1 MPSYSVGQ
9 YGGIYRVTFLTILRQ
24 HFLMIGCLVY
34 ARQYINVGIRQI
46 IRQDQEII
54 DNLLSR
60 VIFCSVTVARV
71 GVVERGVPI

>member
-1 MPSYSVGQ
+1 
-9 YGGIYRVTFLTILRQ
+9 
-24 HFLMIGCLVY
+24 MIGCLVY
-34 ARQYINVGIRQI
+34 TRQYINVGIRQI

-60 VIFCSVTVARV
+60 VIFSSVTVARV

>member
-34 ARQYINVGIRQI
+34 TRQYINVGIRQI

-60 VIFCSVTVARV
+60 VIFSSVTVARV